1 MTTQDSTAHPHA
13 RAREWALQFLYQ
25 SEIEKHFF
33 FSSMHFEQFCQ
44 HQGVGRSEAPYLKKI
59 IEGVFARLGELNE
72 LIDEHSENWNLSR
85 MPVIDR
91 CILRLSAFELQMG
104 EPPQKVVINEAIE
117 LAKKYSTENSGSFV
131 NGILDRLAKKLAPKE
146 SSES

>member
-1 MTTQDSTAHPHA
+1 MTTQHPHA

-33 FSSMHFEQFCQ
+33 FSAMHFEQFCQ
-44 HQGVGRSEAPYLKKI
+44 HHAVGRSESIYLRKLV
-59 IEGVFARLGELNE
+59 EGVFENLTELNDV
-72 LIDEHSENWNLSR
+72 LDEHSENWNLSR

-91 CILRLSAFELQMG
+91 CILRLAALELKTG

-131 NGILDRLAKKLAPKE
+131 NGILDRIAKKFTPPAPA
-146 SSES
+146 SEPT

>member
-1 MTTQDSTAHPHA
+1 MTTQHPHA

-33 FSSMHFEQFCQ
+33 FSPMHFEQFVQ
-44 HQGVGRSEAPYLKKI
+44 HHSVGSSEIKYLQKLV
-59 IEGVFARLGELNE
+59 EGVFAKLGDLNE
-72 LIDEHSENWNLSR
+72 VIDAHSDNWNLSR

-91 CILRLSAFELQMG
+91 CILRLSTFELMNQ

-131 NGILDRLAKKLAPKE
+131 NGILDRLAKKYQAPAPT
-146 SSES
+146 